1 MKNILFNN
9 KKNETVSYKYLDNIK
24 TCGCRVGMRAVNG
37 KLIIQLEWPKLGT
50 NNLTM
55 TLILLCMNNCVPG
68 DVGLSRPRKRPPTRC
83 EVQSIVN
90 VIILPRL

>member
-37 KLIIQLEWPKLGT
+37 KLIIQLEWPNGKQCPSAPGFKLRWGSKKPL
-50 NNLTM
+50 N
-55 TLILLCMNNCVPG
+55 
-68 DVGLSRPRKRPPTRC
+68 
-83 EVQSIVN
+83 
-90 VIILPRL
+90 

>member
-37 KLIIQLEWPKLGT
+37 KLIIQLEWPKGRVI
-50 NNLTM
+50 NA
-55 TLILLCMNNCVPG
+55 LI
-68 DVGLSRPRKRPPTRC
+68 STRFN
-83 EVQSIVN
+83 IMKP
-90 VIILPRL
+90 L